1 MDSALVSYE
10 SNRDQNKHHDENDA
24 LFVFGE
30 LENSEQALHRS
41 VAQLSLLNSG
51 TPLSSSG
58 FLQVVILSEAK
69 NLSHFFLH
77 ADRANSQRCFAPL
90 NMTRTAYFA

>member
-24 LFVFGE
+24 LFVFGV

-41 VAQLSLLNSG
+41 IAQLSLLNSG
-51 TPLSSSG
+51 TPLSSLG
-58 FLQVVILSEAK
+58 FLQVVILSDAK
-69 NLSHFFLH
+69 NLSHFFIRTH
-77 ADRANSQRCFAPL
+77 RANSQRCFASL
-90 NMTRTAYFA
+90 NMTRTVYFA

>member
-1 MDSALVSYE
+1 MNAAFISDE
-10 SNRDQNKHHDENDA
+10 TNRDQNKHHDENDA

-30 LENSEQALHRS
+30 IENSKQAFHRV
-41 VAQLSLLNSG
+41 VATFALDFG
-51 TPLSSSG
+51 TPFSSLG

-69 NLSHFFLH
+69 NLSHFFLY
-77 ADRANSQRCFAPL
+77 ATELNNQRCFASL